1 MAVLRY
7 GAVSALLVTV
17 ITAAAGCGAAQT
29 KPHQWHGAGGII
41 PAQEDKDAGLVG
53 IAPGFDLRRYAI
65 VVVDRCTVV
74 ESQIKDAE
82 DRELAHT
89 MPAFLQA
96 ETIRRLVATRL
107 FDHVV
112 SLGEA
117 PPPGSP
123 ARAIRIECV
132 MTQLA
137 PGSATARGVPL
148 FFFYGGGV
156 GRAKAEV
163 EFRFV
168 DVQTETIVMVS
179 ADRRTAKMGKDGEL
193 ESEALL
199 RESFDKMARDL
210 AKFLVRLSR
219 GEAPRK

>member
-7 GAVSALLVTV
+7 VAVVALLIIAV
-17 ITAAAGCGAAQT
+17 AAVGCGAAKT
-29 KPHQWHGAGGII
+29 TPHQWHGAGGLI
-41 PAQEDKDAGLVG
+41 PAQEDKDAGLVAL
-53 IAPGFDLRRYAI
+53 APGFDIRRYGS
-65 VVVDRCTVV
+65 VVVGRCTVV

-82 DRELAHT
+82 DRELAQT

-96 ETIRRLVATRL
+96 ETVRRVIDTGLFNHVA
-107 FDHVV
+107 

-117 PPPGSP
+117 PPPTS
-123 ARAIRIECV
+123 ADRTLRIECV
-132 MTQLA
+132 ITQLA
-137 PGSATARGVPL
+137 PGSATARSVPL

-156 GRAKAEV
+156 GRTKAEV

-168 DVQTETIVMVS
+168 DVQTETIAMVS
-179 ADRRTAKMGKDGEL
+179 ADRRTAKTGKDGEL
-193 ESEALL
+193 ESETLL
-199 RESFDKMARDL
+199 RESFDKMAHDL